1 MIDLDSTFFIQFLNF
16 TISLI
21 VLNFLL
27 IRPIRD
33 IIKKRNDAMSTMV
46 DEAENFTNSAEEK
59 LQNYHKQLDQTR
71 IAGTQKRNEMK
82 DEGVAQEKGILSAA
96 GEQASA
102 TLKAEREI
110 VVGQVSSAMT
120 ALKGQVAAL
129 AGKVSAKVL
138 G

>member
-16 TISLI
+16 IITLV

-33 IIKKRNDAMSTMV
+33 IISRRNDAMSAMV
-46 DEAENFTNSAEEK
+46 DEAENFTNSAEGK
-59 LQNYHKQLDQTR
+59 LKNYQKQLDEAR
-71 IAGTQKRNEMK
+71 IAGTEKRNGLK
-82 DEGVAQEKGILSAA
+82 DEGTAQEKGILSAA

-102 TLKAEREI
+102 TLKAERET
-110 VVGQVSSAMT
+110 VAGEVRTAMDG
-120 ALKGQVAAL
+120 LKGQVDAL
-129 AGKVSAKVL
+129 AGKAADKVL